1 MGPRKRTYKVEKKKR
16 WSIFDDVRWRAKRA
30 LRAYVQAR
38 PKRHRHA
45 KHSEILP
52 LTTKTRHFP
61 SSPHLLATENVQEL
75 RRPRASGY
83 LNETAKFKR
92 CKKRHLTAY
101 ANAPRISPCCC
112 HLRAYQLRQTPF
124 RASSPGSPSYENM
137 INTQNKNR
145 KKRNEKSHCGSNW
158 EDHFRQTR
166 ECNFEERSD
175 EAIEASSVARRWDRA
190 QRGSPRLS
198 LIQYQ
203 ETSENSCKVARFSF
217 LFFSF
222 FLASFQLFNPTLCQ
236 CVPSRFHCYFFIVA
250 LDESLGPSFF
260 HNRWVL
266 ARAQL

>member
-1 MGPRKRTYKVEKKKR
+1 MY
-16 WSIFDDVRWRAKRA
+16 F
-30 LRAYVQAR
+30 QAR

-83 LNETAKFKR
+83 LNEIAKFKR

-101 ANAPRISPCCC
+101 ANAPRISPCC

-145 KKRNEKSHCGSNW
+145 KKRNEKSHCGSNC

-217 LFFSF
+217 LFFPFSSLLF
-222 FLASFQLFNPTLCQ
+222 GSLIQPCANASPA
-236 CVPSRFHCYFFIVA
+236 VFIVIF
-250 LDESLGPSFF
+250 LL
-260 HNRWVL
+260 L
-266 ARAQL
+266 L